1 MTTRRTF
8 LQGASIG
15 AGVALLG
22 GFGAVAFAADGRPA
36 LQVLA
41 ELSARL
47 SPLGWRQL
55 LLDATGGELDIDAT
69 DLASELSKPL
79 GSIDRTYPGFGDFA
93 AAGVRAVEPGKPEES
108 LLYHALA
115 SPTVVA
121 LRDGTELG
129 GFPTLGEIEA
139 IENYVYAV
147 EPPSLDALRAQA
159 DGKPLAVVVFALQYR
174 NTPGSVHG
182 RHAELCFARTGIARL
197 GTIEPFYDARRRTF
211 VSGDP
216 ERPFDFRVVPQ
227 RFAAYLAM
235 QMSGDRGSFGPQDFE
250 EGDKDLQFWVP
261 IHKLFAG
268 SDCIEGLDLNL
279 TLASHLFNE
288 KLKRFHQYLPVNGY
302 LNQWRGEDLENFPFL
317 IREKEGDVF
326 RATQH

>member
-15 AGVALLG
+15 AGVALLS

-41 ELSARL
+41 DALARL

-55 LLDATGGELDIDAT
+55 LLDATGGELDIDAA

-93 AAGVRAVEPGKPEES
+93 AAGMRAVEPGKPENS

-139 IENYVYAV
+139 IENYVYGVDAA
-147 EPPSLDALRAQA
+147 EPRWLRGAGRRQA
-159 DGKPLAVVVFALQYR
+159 ARDRGLRSSTATR
-174 NTPGSVHG
+174 RCSVHG
-182 RHAELCFARTGIARL
+182 
-197 GTIEPFYDARRRTF
+197 GTPSY
-211 VSGDP
+211 
-216 ERPFDFRVVPQ
+216 
-227 RFAAYLAM
+227 
-235 QMSGDRGSFGPQDFE
+235 
-250 EGDKDLQFWVP
+250 
-261 IHKLFAG
+261 
-268 SDCIEGLDLNL
+268 
-279 TLASHLFNE
+279 AS
-288 KLKRFHQYLPVNGY
+288 
-302 LNQWRGEDLENFPFL
+302 
-317 IREKEGDVF
+317 
-326 RATQH
+326 RAPA